1 MRKMKFLSL
10 FVLLALLLSAESGEV
25 IGLGSPMESVP
36 ARVPPDQVP
45 DEVNVAGVSVQ
56 VQVPPP
62 KSELDVKTP
71 VPKRVP
77 YDEVP
82 DRVNKVEHT
91 RQVRA
96 ATTDVTRPLGTITY
110 RYGFYWYQYTPDVVA
125 VAGFAQTETGF
136 CAERLYARARL
147 YRDVEH
153 DGTWEFMDLDPS
165 ESTGA
170 CVKDSGEAKT
180 NFWTALNGT
189 DWKVRSEHVAE
200 WDEQKDTWN
209 GQKVDSFP

>member
-1 MRKMKFLSL
+1 VLSYDL
-10 FVLLALLLSAESGEV
+10 ISARGGQ
-25 IGLGSPMESVP
+25 IPTLP
-36 ARVPPDQVP
+36 
-45 DEVNVAGVSVQ
+45 
-56 VQVPPP
+56 
-62 KSELDVKTP
+62 T
-71 VPKRVP
+71 
-77 YDEVP
+77 
-82 DRVNKVEHT
+82 
-91 RQVRA
+91 
-96 ATTDVTRPLGTITY
+96 GTNFWGNI
-110 RYGFYWYQYTPDVVA
+110 QYTPDVVA
-125 VAGFAQTETGF
+125 VAGFAQTETDF

-189 DWKVRSEHVAE
+189 DWKVRSEHVAQ

-209 GQKVDSFP
+209 GQKVDSVP

>member
-1 MRKMKFLSL
+1 MKFVSM
-10 FVLLALLLSAESGEV
+10 FVLLTLLLSAGSGKV
-25 IGLGSPMESVP
+25 MGLGSPMESVP
-36 ARVPPDQVP
+36 ARVPTDQVP

-56 VQVPPP
+56 VPPS

-77 YDEVP
+77 DDEVP
-82 DRVNKVEHT
+82 DRVNKVEYT
-91 RQVRA
+91 KQVRA
-96 ATTDVTRPLGTITY
+96 LGMITY
-110 RYGFYWYQYTPDVVA
+110 RYGFYWYQYTPGVVA
-125 VAGFAQTETGF
+125 VAGFAQTETDF

-153 DGTWEFMDLDPS
+153 DGTWEFMDIDPS

-180 NFWTALNGT
+180 DFWTAPNGT
-189 DWKVRSEHVAE
+189 DWKVRSEHATE
-200 WDEQKDTWN
+200 WDDQKDTWN